1 MLLGIPRGFFYYDYL
16 SFIRCLFR
24 GTDIELLAGEENN
37 EDVLA
42 QGVSS
47 TVDEA
52 CFPMKLFSGQVERLR
67 ERCDQVLILRIM
79 KDIRGKWLCP
89 KLLGVPE
96 LSTVRTGGDGITVT
110 EPLYFNDRKKTGKSL
125 WHMCKKLGMDKQR
138 FQENFAAAYAQ
149 QEKIAD
155 GNRNIHVESAWEF
168 VPSIPQEG
176 EILLPNVSKVLLAG
190 HCYNVFDRF
199 ANGDIMRKLDELGI
213 EAVVGKDVSQK
224 EREAAVAALPLMK
237 EPFWEAFIRV
247 LGVALHLRGEV
258 DGIIY
263 LSSFSC
269 GPDAF
274 IVEMLKQYVKG
285 VPLLVLKLDE
295 HRGEA
300 GFETRIEAF
309 VDLLEKR
316 RIS

>member
-16 SFIRCLFR
+16 SFIRRLFR
-24 GTDIELLAGEENN
+24 GTDIDLLAGEENN

-42 QGVSS
+42 EGISS
-47 TVDEA
+47 TVDES
-52 CFPMKLFSGQVERLR
+52 CFPVKLFSGQVKRLR
-67 ERCDQVLILRIM
+67 ERCDWVLVFRIM

-96 LSTVRTGGDGITVT
+96 LSTVQADSDGLIIT
-110 EPLYFNDRKKTGKSL
+110 EPLYFNDKKKTEKAL
-125 WHMCKKLGMDKQR
+125 WHICKKLGMDKQR
-138 FQENFAAAYAQ
+138 FHKNFAAAYAQ
-149 QEKIAD
+149 QEKIAA
-155 GNRNIHVESAWEF
+155 GSRNIHVEPAWEF
-168 VPSIPQEG
+168 IPSAPKEG
-176 EILLPNVSKVLLAG
+176 EILLPNVSRVLLAG

-213 EAVVGKDVSQK
+213 EAVTGKDVNQR
-224 EREAAVAALPLMK
+224 EREAAVAALPLIK

-247 LGVALHLRGEV
+247 LGVALYLQGDV

-274 IVEMLKQYVKG
+274 IVEMLKQYVKEI
-285 VPLLVLKLDE
+285 PILVLKLDE

-309 VDLLEKR
+309 ADLLEKR
-316 RIS
+316 RAS

>member
-16 SFIRCLFR
+16 PFIRRLFR
-24 GTDIELLAGEENN
+24 GTDIELLMGEENN
-37 EDVLA
+37 EAVLA
-42 QGVSS
+42 QGISS

-67 ERCDQVLILRIM
+67 ERCDHVLIFRIM

-96 LSTVRTGGDGITVT
+96 LSTARAGGDGLIVT
-110 EPLYFNDRKKTGKSL
+110 EPLYLHDKKKTGKAL

-138 FQENFAAAYAQ
+138 FQKNFATAYAQ
-149 QEKIAD
+149 QEKIAA
-155 GNRNIHVESAWEF
+155 GTYNIHVEPAWEF
-168 VPSIPQEG
+168 IPSVPKEG

-213 EAVVGKDVSQK
+213 EAVIGREVSQK
-224 EREAAVAALPLMK
+224 EREAAVASLPLIK

-247 LGVALHLRGEV
+247 LGVALHLQDDV
-258 DGIIY
+258 DGMIY

-285 VPLLVLKLDE
+285 IPILVLKLDE

-309 VDLLEKR
+309 ADLLEKR
-316 RIS
+316 RAS